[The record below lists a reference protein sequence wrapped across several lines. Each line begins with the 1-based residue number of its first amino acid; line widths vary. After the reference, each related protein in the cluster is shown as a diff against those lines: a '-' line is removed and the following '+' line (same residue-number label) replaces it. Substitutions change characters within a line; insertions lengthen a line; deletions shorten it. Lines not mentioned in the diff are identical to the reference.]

1 MLFYE
6 NPNGKLYHGD
16 CLEIMKDI
24 PDGSVDMVLCDLPYG
39 MTKCDW
45 DVVIPFEPLWEQYN
59 RICKTNAPILLF
71 AALLFAADVTISN
84 RKYFR
89 YKIIWVKSQK
99 MGFLDAKRKPLKQHE
114 EILVFYKKSPTYNPQ
129 MSKSFNDRDKFPR
142 KKKIK
147 KCSIYNVDTG
157 LTEGPRDGT
166 RYPTDVINFSNW
178 NGVIF
183 GNKNTKE
190 NKINGGKLHPTQKPV
205 PLLEYLIRTYSNE
218 GETILDNCIGSG
230 STAVAAENTGRRWI
244 GIEKEERFCE
254 VAKKRIAEAAA
265 QGRLLLL
272 QG

>member
-39 MTKCDW
+39 MTACDW
-45 DVVIPFEPLWEQYN
+45 DVVIPFEPLWEHYN
-59 RICKTNAPILLF
+59 RICKRNAAVVLF
-71 AALLFAADVTISN
+71 SQQPFTTDIINSN
-84 RKYFR
+84 RKKFR
-89 YKIIWVKSQK
+89 YEIIYRKTMK
-99 MGFLDAKRKPLKQHE
+99 MGFLNAHKMPLKGHE
-114 EILVFYKKSPTYNPQ
+114 NICVFYKALPTYNPQ
-129 MSKSFNDRDKFPR
+129 KTQSRNRPRIRVQEDARCGIYSKFKGGVM
-142 KKKIK
+142 
-147 KCSIYNVDTG
+147 VD
-157 LTEGPRDGT
+157 DGS
-166 RYPTDVINFSNW
+166 RYPESVIDFSN
-178 NGVIF
+178 F
-183 GNKNTKE
+183 
-190 NKINGGKLHPTQKPV
+190 NGGGFVKNRERTKHPTQKPV

-218 GETILDNCIGSG
+218 KETILDNCIGSG

-244 GIEKEERFCE
+244 GIEKEEHFCE